1 MSDPTPT
8 SEPTDGMDALRQRVE
23 RRRRVVP
30 PPRHSPKPAEA
41 EAGGEP
47 AEEPSIEGAPA
58 SRPARRPRTPAPTK
72 TPRLEAAAERTGSS
86 EPEPSPPASPG
97 RDTTPTPTTAP
108 AGRGGELAEIVLGG
122 PPERFVQLGV
132 RVRATFDERLDELV
146 YQFRRQGVRTSKSEL
161 VELLLSDLPP
171 EPDNDLRARLA
182 SFRRHAPRLGL

>member
-1 MSDPTPT
+1 
-8 SEPTDGMDALRQRVE
+8 MDALRQRVE

-30 PPRHSPKPAEA
+30 PPRRSPNPAKA
-41 EAGGEP
+41 EAGEEP
-47 AEEPSIEGAPA
+47 AEHPAIDPAPA
-58 SRPARRPRTPAPTK
+58 SRPARRPRTPAPTN
-72 TPRLEAAAERTGSS
+72 TTRRETSSEGAGGS
-86 EPEPSPPASPG
+86 EPEPSPPASPSG
-97 RDTTPTPTTAP
+97 DTTPAPTAAP

-132 RVRATFDERLDELV
+132 RVRATFDERLDDLV

>member
-1 MSDPTPT
+1 
-8 SEPTDGMDALRQRVE
+8 MDALRQRVE

-30 PPRHSPKPAEA
+30 PPRRSPEPTEAVAAAE
-41 EAGGEP
+41 P
-47 AEEPSIEGAPA
+47 LQDPSVDRATA
-58 SRPARRPRTPAPTK
+58 SRPARTPRTPAPTK
-72 TPRLEAAAERTGSS
+72 TPRLETAAEGAGSS
-86 EPEPSPPASPG
+86 GPEPSPPASPD

-132 RVRATFDERLDELV
+132 RVRATFDDRLDELV